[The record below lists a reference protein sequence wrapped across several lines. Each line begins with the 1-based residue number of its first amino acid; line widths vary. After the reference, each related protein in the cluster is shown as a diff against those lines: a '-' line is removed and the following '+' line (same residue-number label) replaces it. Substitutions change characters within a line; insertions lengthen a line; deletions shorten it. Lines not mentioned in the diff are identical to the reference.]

1 MSGRQLPPPIA
12 FILLILLII
21 FSIPAGAATFTVTN
35 LNDSGTGSLRQA
47 IDNANTTPGSDTI
60 NFSTGGTITLTSGQ
74 ITVTDALI
82 INGPGAGALAI
93 SGNHAS
99 RIVSV
104 ASGMTV
110 TISGLSL
117 LNGYDASAGVA
128 IGNAGNLTIDSSTLA
143 NNAAGTTKQRQ
154 CRRRYLQWRRTDHH

>member
-1 MSGRQLPPPIA
+1 MV
-12 FILLILLII
+12 I

-74 ITVTDALI
+74 ITVTDTLI

-99 RIVSV
+99 RIFSI
-104 ASGMTV
+104 ASGVTV

-117 LNGYDASAGVA
+117 LNGYDPSAGGA